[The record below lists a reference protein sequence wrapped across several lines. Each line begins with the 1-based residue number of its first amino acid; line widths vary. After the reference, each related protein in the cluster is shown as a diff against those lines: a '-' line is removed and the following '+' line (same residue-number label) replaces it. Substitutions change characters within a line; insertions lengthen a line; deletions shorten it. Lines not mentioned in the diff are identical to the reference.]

1 MKEELDREKSFKKL
15 EQAAEGLR
23 GAPNL
28 DDQTSPAIKKWRDTK
43 ASLPKKHVKDFYEK
57 AHQDSQNDKEW
68 QEQQK
73 YEKLYEK
80 EIRPNTSLVHF
91 WLGEKIVKEK
101 KIAQEKNFIEESIFG
116 DKDKKFQL
124 ESYKIQ
130 NIGVP
135 ETVDIDYSEIKDIP
149 IPKHGVELK
158 PYRDGFLIV
167 RDENPKGYHSIDLS
181 DYTDNPKAHMSM
193 FFQTL
198 VFSGGIHYYFRHQ
211 DIEKIKKHINNLS
224 FYIVFK
230 KAYKNKAFKITFKNN
245 KYLTY
250 IFKLALKNQK
260 EKEKDVL
267 NIVSNLPDTLITNF
281 VEALGVSE
289 RYEMILDSEKS
300 TNKEAMENLL
310 KSFTNFSKDQ
320 ILKAGYYFSIL
331 SKFIT
336 LITKLSSVLKNN
348 SKKNFK
354 DTLLHNYANIDST
367 DFKLLTKEV
376 VEDINKSEITPKN
389 IIQFSEKCICSG
401 RSAKKQNMTDEK
413 EIIHNFID
421 LIVSYLHTEKG
432 TSLPLTGKIDVE
444 NATEIDCFHYWNYIS
459 LFNLVNGCL
468 DKKDF
473 PLLLE
478 EGKIFNEQEIY
489 KHIHEFKKTISLAPF
504 RNPNETFNLDAETK
518 AEISEILNESMN
530 QSTGLLIPYNA
541 CVELKD
547 DPVFKYVRF
556 IEYEKY
562 IAIFAHDYNDRFI
575 TEMYVKGED
584 EFRYWLYNSGQVF
597 DSKVDESSKR
607 LYLKLAACIRDWKVL
622 IERDST
628 MQYRGPRVPSGVK
641 SFKPRYIYLPR
652 VSYKRSETREQKSRE
667 KIFFNES
674 RKFSGDRRE
683 HRRKLR
689 NGMKASKLQMLL
701 AKDANFYVPEGYTF
715 VKKSIWGKIK
725 MSQREIKFRN
735 KSLNGLFYASDTEIE
750 KAKDIHNLSA
760 AGFEEYCEKYVA
772 TLGWE
777 VTKRNNYDGGIDIRA
792 LKEFK
797 DGTIKQLFVQCKHWT
812 KHISPGAMKEFKA
825 SCDEEKSEHEQV
837 FMFITS
843 SRYASG
849 ARTYAEN
856 YGIEL
861 VDGNDLLK

>member
-1 MKEELDREKSFKKL
+1 MSETQKFAKIEKTL
-15 EQAAEGLR
+15 EGLR
-23 GAPNL
+23 GL
-28 DDQTSPAIKKWRDTK
+28 SD
-43 ASLPKKHVKDFYEK
+43 LPKEERKKNPGMIKYREELNKLSKKDKEEFFEK
-57 AHQDSQNDKEW
+57 SYQDSQNDKEW

-73 YEKLYEK
+73 YQKLFEK
-80 EIRPNTSLVHF
+80 EIRPNTKIVYF
-91 WLGEKIVKEK
+91 WLGEGVVKERK
-101 KIAQEKNFIEESIFG
+101 LLQEKEAI
-116 DKDKKFQL
+116 KKRFVSEDEL
-124 ESYKIQ
+124 KKEIIQ
-130 NIGVP
+130 NIEVP
-135 ETVDIDYSEIKDIP
+135 EIVDIDYSEIKDIP
-149 IPKHGVELK
+149 VAKYGSALK
-158 PYRDGFLIV
+158 PYKDGFLIV
-167 RDENPKGYHSIDLS
+167 RD
-181 DYTDNPKAHMSM
+181 DNPKTYHNFEISNYINKPNIGSKM
-193 FFQTL
+193 FFHSL
-198 VFSGGIHYYFRHQ
+198 IVKDNCHYYLRA
-211 DIEKIKKHINNLS
+211 DDVEKVKDHKNNLNLY
-224 FYIVFK
+224 FVYK
-230 KAYKNKAFKITFKNN
+230 RAYKNKAFKITLKNN
-245 KYLTY
+245 KYFAY
-250 IFKLALKNQK
+250 IFKCF
-260 EKEKDVL
+260 EKDKSTLIKKEQIVL
-267 NIVSNLPDTLITNF
+267 DVVSSLPSDLITNYI
-281 VEALGVSE
+281 ESLAILE
-289 RYEMILDSEKS
+289 RYETLKDIKDKNFDTNESLEKEYLS
-300 TNKEAMENLL
+300 ISNEK
-310 KSFTNFSKDQ
+310 

-331 SKFIT
+331 CKFLSLVAQLKSILLEDKKEDFKGTILRPFAEIESK
-336 LITKLSSVLKNN
+336 
-348 SKKNFK
+348 
-354 DTLLHNYANIDST
+354 DP
-367 DFKLLTKEV
+367 KLLTKVLLKSIEKSNVGAKDMIPV
-376 VEDINKSEITPKN
+376 VKENIAARRNIKKEGITDVAELTLN
-389 IIQFSEKCICSG
+389 VL
-401 RSAKKQNMTDEK
+401 NL
-413 EIIHNFID
+413 
-421 LIVSYLHTEKG
+421 LILYLHTEKG
-432 TSLPLTGKIDVE
+432 TSLPLTGKINVE
-444 NATEIDCFHYWNYIS
+444 NATEIDCFYYWSHLNI
-459 LFNLVNGCL
+459 FNLVNGCL

-478 EGKIFNEQEIY
+478 EGKIFNENEFY
-489 KHIHEFKKTISLAPF
+489 KHVHEAKKSVGESPF

-518 AEISEILNESMN
+518 DEISEILNESMN

-575 TEMYVKGED
+575 AEMYVKGED

-597 DSKVDESSKR
+597 DSKVSESSKR

-628 MQYRGPRVPSGVK
+628 MLYRGSRVPTGVK
-641 SFKPRYIYLPR
+641 SSRPRYIYLPR

-735 KSLNGLFYASDTEIE
+735 KSLNGLFYASDAEIE
-750 KAKDIHNLSA
+750 KAKDIHNLSP

>member
-413 EIIHNFID
+413 
-421 LIVSYLHTEKG
+421 
-432 TSLPLTGKIDVE
+432 
-444 NATEIDCFHYWNYIS
+444 
-459 LFNLVNGCL
+459 
-468 DKKDF
+468 
-473 PLLLE
+473 
-478 EGKIFNEQEIY
+478 
-489 KHIHEFKKTISLAPF
+489 
-504 RNPNETFNLDAETK
+504 
-518 AEISEILNESMN
+518 
-530 QSTGLLIPYNA
+530 
-541 CVELKD
+541 
-547 DPVFKYVRF
+547 
-556 IEYEKY
+556 
-562 IAIFAHDYNDRFI
+562 
-575 TEMYVKGED
+575 
-584 EFRYWLYNSGQVF
+584 
-597 DSKVDESSKR
+597 
-607 LYLKLAACIRDWKVL
+607 
-622 IERDST
+622 
-628 MQYRGPRVPSGVK
+628 
-641 SFKPRYIYLPR
+641 
-652 VSYKRSETREQKSRE
+652 
-667 KIFFNES
+667 
-674 RKFSGDRRE
+674 
-683 HRRKLR
+683 
-689 NGMKASKLQMLL
+689 
-701 AKDANFYVPEGYTF
+701 
-715 VKKSIWGKIK
+715 
-725 MSQREIKFRN
+725 
-735 KSLNGLFYASDTEIE
+735 
-750 KAKDIHNLSA
+750 
-760 AGFEEYCEKYVA
+760 
-772 TLGWE
+772 
-777 VTKRNNYDGGIDIRA
+777 
-792 LKEFK
+792 
-797 DGTIKQLFVQCKHWT
+797 
-812 KHISPGAMKEFKA
+812 
-825 SCDEEKSEHEQV
+825 
-837 FMFITS
+837 
-843 SRYASG
+843 
-849 ARTYAEN
+849 
-856 YGIEL
+856 
-861 VDGNDLLK
+861 